1 MKIHVLTYPP
11 NELLTWLYEAERA
24 HTSDDR
30 LSRVFWYL
38 SRERELLV
46 PLEDANP
53 DWRYNG

>member
-38 SRERELLV
+38 SRDRELLV
-46 PLEDANP
+46 PIEDANQ